1 MEKDL
6 GLSGEEYNWLLTIF
20 YIPYIL
26 FEFLIIMWKV
36 LPPHAWACFIV
47 FAWGVI
53 ATCQAAAT
61 SWGGLMAL
69 RFLLGASEGEFRK
82 ERALD
87 RQRH

>member
-1 MEKDL
+1 MEEDL
-6 GLSGEEYNWLLTIF
+6 GLRGDQYEWLLTIF

-47 FAWGVI
+47 LAWGVI
-53 ATCQAAAT
+53 ATCQAAVN

-69 RFLLGASEGEFRK
+69 RFLLGASEG
-82 ERALD
+82 ALLLLLLL
-87 RQRH
+87 RSSP